1 MFRLIVVLILA
12 GQGTFLTGIE
22 TSSGFV
28 QQRFSNDE
36 AGVDAFYDY
45 GEQVAKTPGLPYAFC
60 LIRHGSGDYG
70 DIGITLVLGGQ
81 QPLVLG
87 SADYAAFVDKTKTDG
102 KSPVTA
108 ANACAAAFPQFAT
121 RAF

>member
-22 TSSGFV
+22 TPSGLV
-28 QQRFSNDE
+28 QKSFRNDE
-36 AGVDAFYDY
+36 AGVDEFYAY
-45 GEQVAKTPGLPYAFC
+45 GEQVTKTPGAPYAFC

-81 QPLVLG
+81 QPAVLG
-87 SADYAAFVDKTKTDG
+87 AADYAAFVEKTQADG
-102 KSPVTA
+102 NSAVTA
-108 ANACAAAFPQFAT
+108 AKACAAAFPQFAT
-121 RAF
+121 AVF